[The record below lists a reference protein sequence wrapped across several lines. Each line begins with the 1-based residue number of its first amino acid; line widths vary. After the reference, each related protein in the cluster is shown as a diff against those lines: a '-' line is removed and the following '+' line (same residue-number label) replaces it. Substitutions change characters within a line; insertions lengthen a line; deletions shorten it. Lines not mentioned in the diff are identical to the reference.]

1 MATSKNIPAHSP
13 SEATQIEE
21 KLRKSEERYYNLFN
35 MMEEGVAI
43 NEIVHDEN
51 GDVVDYI
58 ILSVN
63 PAFEKQS
70 IYKIEEAIGKRATD
84 LYKMS
89 PEYIRDWWKS
99 HSQIQGAAH
108 TEMYHEPSKRWFHI
122 TTTRPEGMQF
132 ATIFTD
138 ITKRKNA
145 EKALEESEANL
156 RAVFNATDE
165 SMYLLAADETI
176 LALNDICVQ
185 RMGKPREKLI
195 GQKASNLLPLNVAAI
210 LKLSIDQVLSTG
222 QHVSYEGE
230 RDGHWL
236 ANDLHPILD
245 QSGQVVRI
253 AVYSR
258 DITERKQAEDALQKS
273 EASYR
278 AVTQSA
284 RDAIISCD
292 KYGNIMGWNNG
303 AEAIFGYTEAEV
315 AGKPLGILMPPRY
328 HKAFRA
334 RRASV
339 QFRQEKYPTN
349 RHSELLEGLHKN
361 GKEFPIEISLADWE
375 ISNGQF
381 YTAFIRD
388 ISKRRQAEKA
398 LIESEAKFRSFI
410 EQSFEGMALVNH
422 QGVIVEWN
430 HSYEQITGISRAE
443 AIGKFAWEVQA
454 KLVPPN
460 ARDRLTPETFHDNLF
475 QMFQNPELFE
485 KNGFREIEIMT
496 VNGESKFILQ
506 STFPIFAEQG
516 HYIGVSLLDITKRKN
531 AEEELKDNK
540 EKYRQFIEQ
549 SSEGIALLDENGCVI
564 EWNTALEKI
573 TSLSK
578 TQVLGTHFIDIQT
591 NLSPI
596 SLSPEI
602 VEHQK
607 NMISMALQT
616 GQSPFLNNVIES
628 SYRPVNGEVRLVQQV
643 TFPIQTHQ
651 GFLLGLLTRD
661 ITERKQAEL
670 LYHSLFEQSHDAVFI
685 LDLNGRHKTANQ
697 RAAEMLG
704 YTLDEIRGLS
714 LSQISA
720 EVTQSEQRFEGL
732 LRGDHYP
739 TYERTFRRKDG
750 SLVPVEINA
759 ELVRDFKGD
768 PFYIQS
774 VVRDITERKQAE
786 NKLLESEEKLREI
799 INVSPVP
806 MAINDENQ
814 NITFLNPAFIQAF
827 GYTSKDIPCLTD
839 WWPKAYPAAEYRQ
852 WITETWKER
861 LDQAKKTGTAFQPME
876 VIVKCKNGENKTVL
890 ISSTPLTN
898 SFSGDHLVVLFD
910 ITERKQAE
918 EYIRKYASEL
928 ESRVEERTAEL
939 VLANNAKDEFLAT
952 ISHELRTPMSGILGF
967 SEILLDGIRGPLN
980 ERQTEAVT
988 VIQSSGKRLLSLIND
1003 ILDVSKIEA
1012 GKFEFHPEQI
1022 EVNEVCQSSLI
1033 LIKPMADKKSI
1044 TVEYSCSPANS
1055 MVFADSRRLKQI
1067 LINLLGNAVKF
1078 TPNNGKVKL
1087 EVHTDTKQKIIH
1099 FSITDTG
1106 IGIDSENL
1114 QKLFKPFV
1122 QIDSRLSRQY
1132 EGTGLGLTL
1141 AKRLVELQGGSI
1153 EVQSEIGAGSC
1164 FTFTLPIN
1172 NNL

>member
-35 MMEEGVAI
+35 MMEEGVAL
-43 NEIVHDEN
+43 NEIVLDEN

-165 SMYLLAADETI
+165 SMYLLAADETL
-176 LALNDICVQ
+176 LALNDTCVQ

-236 ANDLHPILD
+236 ANDLHPIHD

-258 DITERKQAEDALQKS
+258 DITERKQAEDTLKKS

-278 AVTQSA
+278 ALTQSA

-292 KYGNIMGWNNG
+292 TSGNIIGWNQG
-303 AEAIFGYTEAEV
+303 AETIFGYTENEV
-315 AGKPLGILMPPRY
+315 SGRPLTILMPAQYRKMY
-328 HKAFRA
+328 
-334 RRASV
+334 RASRAHAIYSGEV
-339 QFRQEKYPTN
+339 FIKK
-349 RHSELLEGLHKN
+349 ELDVMEGRRKN
-361 GKEFPIEISLADWE
+361 GSVFPFEISMANWQVP
-375 ISNGQF
+375 NGQF
-381 YTAFIRD
+381 YTAIIRD
-388 ISKRRQAEKA
+388 ISKRRQAEES
-398 LIESEAKFRSFI
+398 LRESEAKFRSFI

-430 HSYEQITGISRAE
+430 HSYEQITGISRTE
-443 AIGKFAWEVQA
+443 AIGKLVWEVQA

-460 ARDRLTPETFHDNLF
+460 ARERLTPETFRDNLF
-475 QMFQNPELFE
+475 KLLQNPELFE
-485 KNGFREIEIMT
+485 KNGFREIEIMA
-496 VNGESKFILQ
+496 VNGESKFVLQ
-506 STFPIFAEQG
+506 STFPVSAEQG

-540 EKYRQFIEQ
+540 EKYHQFIEQ

-564 EWNTALEKI
+564 EWNTALERI
-573 TSLSK
+573 TGLAK
-578 TQVLGTHFIDIQT
+578 ARVLGTHFIDIQT
-591 NLSPI
+591 MLSPTP
-596 SLSPEI
+596 LSPEK
-602 VEHQK
+602 VEYQK
-607 NMISMALQT
+607 NMILMALQT
-616 GQSPFLNNVIES
+616 GQSPFLNKVIES
-628 SYRPVNGEVRLVQQV
+628 SYRPVNGEVCLIQQV
-643 TFPIQTHQ
+643 AFPIQTQQ
-651 GFLLGLLTRD
+651 GFRLGLLTRD
-661 ITERKQAEL
+661 ITQRKQAEL
-670 LYHSLFEQSHDAVFI
+670 LYRSLFEQSHDAVFI

-739 TYERTFRRKDG
+739 VYERTFRRKDG

-774 VVRDITERKQAE
+774 VVRDITERKRAE
-786 NKLLESEEKLREI
+786 MVLLESEKKLREI

-806 MAINDENQ
+806 IALNDEEQ
-814 NITFLNPAFIQAF
+814 NITLLNPAFVQTL
-827 GYTSKDIPCLTD
+827 GYTTEDIPNLKD
-839 WWPKAYPAAEYRQ
+839 WWPRAYPDPEYRQ
-852 WITETWKER
+852 WVTETWQDR
-861 LDQAKKTGTAFQPME
+861 IDHAKQTETAFQPLE
-876 VIVKCKNGENKTVL
+876 VIVKCKDGSNKTFL
-890 ISSTPLTN
+890 SSATPLANT
-898 SFSGDHLVVLFD
+898 FSGNHLVVLFD
-910 ITERKQAE
+910 ITVRKQAE
-918 EYIRKYASEL
+918 EYIHKYASEL
-928 ESRVEERTAEL
+928 ELRVEERTAEL
-939 VLANNAKDEFLAT
+939 VKANHAKDDFLAT
-952 ISHELRTPMSGILGF
+952 MSHELRTPLNGILGF
-967 SEILLDGIRGPLN
+967 SETLLEGIRGPMN
-980 ERQTEAVT
+980 EKQTQAVKI
-988 VIQSSGKRLLSLIND
+988 IQSSGEHLLGLIND

-1012 GKFEFHPEQI
+1012 EKFDLHLE
-1022 EVNEVCQSSLI
+1022 EVGVHEACQSSLA
-1033 LIKPMADKKSI
+1033 LIKEMANKKSI
-1044 TVEYSCSPANS
+1044 AIEYTISPADCRI
-1055 MVFADSRRLKQI
+1055 FADPRRLKQI
-1067 LINLLGNAVKF
+1067 LINLLNNSAKF
-1078 TPNNGKVKL
+1078 TPEHGKIKL
-1087 EVHTDTKQKIIH
+1087 EVQANAVEKSIR
-1099 FSITDTG
+1099 FSVKDSG
-1106 IGIDSENL
+1106 IGISPEDL
-1114 QKLFKPFV
+1114 MKIFKPFV
-1122 QIDSRLSRQY
+1122 QVDSRLSRQF

-1141 AKRLVELQGGSI
+1141 AKKLVEMHGGNI
-1153 EVQSEIGAGSC
+1153 EVQSEVGVGTC
-1164 FTFTLPIN
+1164 FSFVLPLN
-1172 NNL
+1172 NNH